1 MSRKKRG
8 VMKNATNKASR
19 AASWV
24 LASTTLFCGT
34 LLLVK
39 SQANDAVSAINGKLE
54 ANYGSVNDTYSRGI
68 AGSLSIP
75 VAESWGIQFDSM
87 YQHAAEDDFYG
98 LGGHFFTRKPDVG
111 LLGLF
116 VGGIKSGSSM
126 DNLAVAMEGEVYLE
140 KVSVGAFAGF
150 DHIDRNGVNST
161 FLPRTNNHDNFVL
174 ANLYA
179 AVYPVDDLMVR
190 FDYTNRL
197 NRNFYDITVEYQTP
211 VQGLSV
217 FGVGGLGD
225 GDFYQL
231 MGGLRY
237 YFGKGKNLKRRH
249 REDDPINPLS
259 GIFQSTG
266 QASGQNPNKPAAG
279 GGKGKGKGE

>member
-1 MSRKKRG
+1 
-8 VMKNATNKASR
+8 MKTSTQRDKGHVSPWLLACLTLVGGS
-19 AASWV
+19 V
-24 LASTTLFCGT
+24 LLIN
-34 LLLVK
+34 
-39 SQANDAVSAINGKLE
+39 SQANDAVSAINGKIE

-126 DNLAVAMEGEVYLE
+126 DNLAVAVEGELYYE
-140 KVSVGAFAGF
+140 KVSVGAFLGF
-150 DHIDRNGVNST
+150 DHIDRNGVNSS
-161 FLPRTNNHDNFVL
+161 FLPRTRNHDDFAL

-197 NRNFYDITVEYQTP
+197 NRNFYDLTVEYQTP
-211 VQGLSV
+211 VKGLSV

-225 GDFYQL
+225 GSFYQL

-237 YFGKGKNLKRRH
+237 YFGKDKNLKRRH

-259 GIFQSTG
+259 GIFQSSG
-266 QASGQNPNKPAAG
+266 QAGGQDPTKPAVVD
-279 GGKGKGKGE
+279 KK